1 MGQQM
6 TEKETKELLLQY
18 QELFQSLLE
27 ISLAFLITQP
37 EDEEIA
43 KGFGI
48 EDPLWWSE
56 DYKKNLNK
64 EKAIKAILSLRPGY
78 LRPNPHFAINSLE
91 KVPYPT
97 LKMAQLYRLADRFVD
112 DLLKGIYP
120 DYLEVESFDDK
131 ANYILNVINSY
142 EKDMSFTKKELLY
155 LLEQRNYYSKIGY
168 ACSKYVLQKSKEN
181 K

>member
-1 MGQQM
+1 M
-6 TEKETKELLLQY
+6 TQKEIKELMIQHE
-18 QELFQSLLE
+18 ELFQSLLE
-27 ISLAFLITQP
+27 ISLAFLFTLP
-37 EDEEIA
+37 EDGEIA
-43 KGFGI
+43 EGFGI

-56 DYKKNLNK
+56 NFKKNLNK

-78 LRPNPHFAINSLE
+78 LRPNPDYAINSLE

-142 EKDMSFTKKELLY
+142 EKDISFTKKELLY
-155 LLEQRNYYSKIGY
+155 LLDQRNYYSKIGY
-168 ACSKYVLQKSKEN
+168 ACFRYSSKNLI
-181 K
+181 